1 MPGKQNKKASGNPL
15 RPIMKMIEQLN
26 AASKGRSKKDD
37 DDDYDVMSD
46 PFVRE
51 LEAISRDE
59 VREANK
65 PAPKDLPKKLPASK
79 KAEALDKIRKKRKK
93 LLEKGQ
99 KEGIQEAAGSF
110 FKDVD

>member
-26 AASKGRSKKDD
+26 AASKGRSKKDN

-65 PAPKDLPKKLPASK
+65 PASKAVPKKLPASK
-79 KAEALDKIRKKRKK
+79 KADALDKIRKKRKK
-93 LLEKGQ
+93 TYDSKKAEKM
-99 KEGIQEAAGSF
+99 KSY

>member
-1 MPGKQNKKASGNPL
+1 
-15 RPIMKMIEQLN
+15 MKMIEQLN

-65 PAPKDLPKKLPASK
+65 PAPKALPKKMSTAK
-79 KAEALDKIRKKRKK
+79 KADALDKIRKKRKK
-93 LLEKGQ
+93 TYDSKKAEEMK
-99 KEGIQEAAGSF
+99 SY